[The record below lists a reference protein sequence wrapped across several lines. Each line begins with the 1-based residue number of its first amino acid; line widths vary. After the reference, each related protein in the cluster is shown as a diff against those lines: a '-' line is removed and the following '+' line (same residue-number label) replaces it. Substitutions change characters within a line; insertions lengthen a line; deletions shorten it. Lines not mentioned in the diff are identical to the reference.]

1 MTTTVVLAKAPL
13 PGRVKTRLCPP
24 CTPVQ
29 AAALAAAA
37 LTDTL
42 DAVEAVGTTHS
53 ERRLLAFDGVPGA
66 WARPGWHVVP
76 QVSGALGARLD
87 AVIAAVDG
95 PVLVVGM
102 DTPQLTPAVLT
113 EASSQLLRPGT
124 DAVLGPAHDGGYWT
138 IGVRRPR
145 AGLFEGVEMS
155 TARTGAQQR
164 ARLRAL
170 GLRVTSLAP
179 LRDVDTYDDALA
191 VAELV
196 PHSHFAAQLAR
207 TSVAA

>member
-1 MTTTVVLAKAPL
+1 L
-13 PGRVKTRLCPP
+13 
-24 CTPVQ
+24 
-29 AAALAAAA
+29 
-37 LTDTL
+37 
-42 DAVEAVGTTHS
+42 
-53 ERRLLAFDGVPGA
+53 FD
-66 WARPGWHVVP
+66 
-76 QVSGALGARLD
+76 
-87 AVIAAVDG
+87 
-95 PVLVVGM
+95 
-102 DTPQLTPAVLT
+102 
-113 EASSQLLRPGT
+113 
-124 DAVLGPAHDGGYWT
+124 
-138 IGVRRPR
+138 
-145 AGLFEGVEMS
+145 GVEMS